1 MDHSLPKRIVTTRHG
16 LARLQQR
23 LQQTR
28 ARYDEVCASNEEA
41 AGAGDS
47 SVWHDNFAYEDNQ
60 RQMHQLA
67 RRVRDLQHV
76 LSVAELAHTPDP
88 PRRVCLGCAVTVL
101 DLEEDA
107 EQRYV
112 IGGWEDS
119 DAALNRIAYNTPL
132 ASALIGAEE
141 GEERACPG
149 ARGPR
154 VVEIVSIE
162 LAHPEEV

>member
-1 MDHSLPKRIVTTRHG
+1 MDRSLPKRIVTTRPG

-23 LQQTR
+23 LQDTR
-28 ARYDEVCASNEEA
+28 ARYDAVCASNEDA

-67 RRVRDLQHV
+67 RRVRDLMHV
-76 LSVAELAHTPDP
+76 LSVAELAHTPNP

-101 DLEEDA
+101 DLEDDT

-141 GEERACPG
+141 GDERPCPG

-154 VVEIVSIE
+154 TVEIIE
-162 LAHPEEV
+162 ITLAAPEEV